1 MKEWMWDMNVVIF
14 LALNAQTLNCSCNCD
29 LDIVEPAQQHLAS
42 WKRHAAHVA
51 WLTGAGGGPDPRPRR
66 PIGCRGR
73 QSKRRGRGS
82 FFTGVSRAAFAA
94 IWVVSFS
101 CQSTFSPL
109 IGHRYAGG
117 VAAFVVFVSSPV
129 DIFKNL
135 RCCDQG
141 SGLTFVQFLQRV
153 LRKRRGIFLVL
164 LCRGDPVP
172 VFFKG
177 TCYRLLCCCI
187 SA

>member
-1 MKEWMWDMNVVIF
+1 MWVMNVVTF
-14 LALNAQTLNCSCNCD
+14 LALNARTLKCSFNCD
-29 LDIVEPAQQHLAS
+29 LDIVEPEQQQHLAH

-51 WLTGAGGGPDPRPRR
+51 WLPVAEGGPDPLPRR

-73 QSKRRGRGS
+73 QSKWNGRGPH
-82 FFTGVSRAAFAA
+82 
-94 IWVVSFS
+94 FS
-101 CQSTFSPL
+101 EGEVGPPLLPSEWSVLAVNQHSPL
-109 IGHRYAGG
+109 WLVTDTLGG
-117 VAAFVVFVSSPV
+117 VAAFVVFVHSPD

-135 RCCDQG
+135 RCCEQG
-141 SGLTFVQFLQRV
+141 SGLAFVRFLQRV
-153 LRKRRGIFLVL
+153 PAKRRRLFLVWP
-164 LCRGDPVP
+164 CRGDPVS